1 MEGVEGIKL
10 LEEKINRI
18 RFHGFGHY
26 STHLAYA
33 LIGERINL
41 TSSLYFG
48 HVLFSHKSWIKI
60 KIFVARFSYC

>member
-18 RFHGFGHY
+18 RFHEFGHY

-41 TSSLYFG
+41 TCHYILVMF
-48 HVLFSHKSWIKI
+48 FSPTK
-60 KIFVARFSYC
+60 VG